1 MVRWNHPT
9 KGMLPPGM
17 FIPLCEENG
26 LICLVDFYVLEEV
39 CRQMKRWK
47 EADKKLIKVSVNFS
61 RLHLS
66 NKSFVDKLV
75 HTVKKYDLEPS
86 NLEIELTETVAY
98 EEMDKLLDV
107 MHKIKEAGFGLSMDD
122 FGSGY
127 SSLNLLREMP
137 VDVLKLDKG
146 FLDDCG
152 DSDASREKRII
163 SHIISMAKDLE
174 ISVLA
179 EGVETMQ
186 QKEFLRES
194 NCDMIQGYYYAKPM
208 PTELFVTYLESTNA

>member
-1 MVRWNHPT
+1 
-9 KGMLPPGM
+9 
-17 FIPLCEENG
+17 
-26 LICLVDFYVLEEV
+26 
-39 CRQMKRWK
+39 MKQWK
-47 EADKKLIKVSVNFS
+47 EEGKKLIKVSVNFS
-61 RLHLS
+61 RLHLA
-66 NKSFVDKLV
+66 NPGFVDRLV
-75 HTVKKYDLEPS
+75 KVVSDYELEPA
-86 NLEIELTETVAY
+86 NIEIELTETVAY
-98 EEMDKLLDV
+98 EEMGNLLEV
-107 MHKIKEAGFGLSMDD
+107 MRQIKEAGFGLSMDD

-152 DSDASREKRII
+152 GNSSTREKRII
-163 SHIISMAKDLE
+163 SHVISMAKDLE

-186 QKEFLRES
+186 QKEFLKES

-208 PTELFVTYLESTNA
+208 PTEQFVEYLDPVNT